1 MQIVETIKKYLREK
15 PVFLTQV
22 VILIVSFVLILS
34 YLSFF
39 QPSMTSVK
47 ENIISQHVN
56 LTNTSRTKIETF
68 VEDNINSISKLSEK
82 LILAGNEMEK
92 KKMIEKFMRENN
104 WFMEISVADL
114 AGQENLRVSKFSV
127 FDNQNLPN
135 ISETED
141 FKEASGKKTYL
152 GSIKITEK
160 ATPYFDIAISFRGAS
175 DEDSGILV
183 AQLSLQKIWDILSNS
198 GLETPRQRV
207 FLVDSEGFLIG
218 NPSDNS
224 LVLKRENML
233 SYPGVRQVIKN
244 KADINYLEYNRDN
257 KETWIISGA
266 AFDSKLGWGVFLDEP
281 RQQALVVYDKIK
293 KVSLIF
299 IVLTSSLLVMLIA
312 NARELGS
319 IFSDLNRGK
328 EELNSEVK
336 KRTEQLS
343 ELDKTTKLLVRRD
356 LELLEANRKLQ
367 EMDTVK
373 SEFVSVAAHQ
383 LRTPLT
389 GIKWSYLALLENDSG
404 SLTGDQR
411 KIIEDGLKAI
421 NHTIEL
427 INDLLNVAH
436 IEEGKY
442 GFSFSKKAINDLVEK
457 AYRRYLPVAKEKGI
471 NLKLEF
477 GSEKLPELMIDY
489 EKMSIVIDNL
499 LDNAVKYTSPG
510 GDVILSVQKKE
521 GQIEFKIKDTGI
533 GVPEDQKHRLF
544 SKFFRADNAMLFQTA
559 GSGLGLY
566 MVKNIIDRHCGT
578 ISVESVE
585 NKGTTITFNLPET
598 ATCIIDK

>member
-1 MQIVETIKKYLREK
+1 MGIFQTIKRYFREK
-15 PVFLTQV
+15 PVLLTQIV
-22 VILIVSFVLILS
+22 LLVVSFILVFS

-39 QPSMTSVK
+39 QPSLTSVK
-47 ENIISQHVN
+47 ENIISQHIALAN
-56 LTNTSRTKIETF
+56 ASRAKIETF
-68 VEDNINSISKLSEK
+68 VEDNVSSISEMSNK
-82 LILAGNEMEK
+82 LILAKNESEK
-92 KKMIEKFMRENN
+92 KKIIEQFMRKNN
-104 WFMEISVADL
+104 WFMEISIANL

-127 FDNQNLPN
+127 FNSQNLPN
-135 ISETED
+135 ISETQD
-141 FKEASGKKTYL
+141 FKETLMEKTHL
-152 GSIKITEK
+152 GNIKITEK
-160 ATPYFDIAISFRGAS
+160 ATPYFNIGVSFESVNGN
-175 DEDSGILV
+175 DPGVLI
-183 AQLSLQKIWDILSNS
+183 AQLSLQKIWDILSDSSIENP
-198 GLETPRQRV
+198 GQKI

-224 LVLKRENML
+224 MVLRRENML
-233 SYPGVRQVIKN
+233 SKPGVSQVIKE
-244 KADINYLEYNRDN
+244 KANLSYLEYNRDN

-266 AFDSKLGWGVFLDEP
+266 AFESRLGWGVFLDEP
-281 RQQALVVYDKIK
+281 RQPALIAFDKIK

-299 IVLTSSLLVMLIA
+299 IVLTSSLLILLIA

-319 IFSDLNRGK
+319 IFKDLNRGK
-328 EELNSEVK
+328 ENLNTEVK
-336 KRTEQLS
+336 RRTEQLS

-389 GIKWSYLALLENDSG
+389 GVKWSYLALLETDSS
-404 SLTGDQR
+404 SLTGEQR

-442 GFSFSKKAINDLVEK
+442 GFRFSKKAIDVLIKN
-457 AYRRYLPVAKEKGI
+457 AYERYLPVAKEKGI

-477 GSEKLPELMIDY
+477 DTQKLPELMMDFD
-489 EKMSIVIDNL
+489 KMSIVFDNL

-510 GDVILSVQKKE
+510 GDVILSVQKKN
-521 GQIEFKIKDTGI
+521 GQIEFKIRDTGI
-533 GVPEDQKHRLF
+533 GIPEDQKHRLF
-544 SKFFRADNAMLFQTA
+544 SKFFRADNAMLFQTSA
-559 GSGLGLY
+559 SGLGLY
-566 MVKNIIDRHCGT
+566 MVKNIIDRHCGK
-578 ISVESVE
+578 ISFESVE
-585 NKGTTITFNLPET
+585 NKGTTITITLPET
-598 ATCIIDK
+598 AACIIEK